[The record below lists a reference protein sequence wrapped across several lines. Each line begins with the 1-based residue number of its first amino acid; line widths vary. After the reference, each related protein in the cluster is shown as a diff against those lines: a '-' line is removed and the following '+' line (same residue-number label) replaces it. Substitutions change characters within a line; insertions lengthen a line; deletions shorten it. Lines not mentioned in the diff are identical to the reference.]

1 MYLCVNQNNLLNYK
15 CLPLINLFVLW
26 ISSKYMLIS
35 ITKQANSN
43 VLIHVVCL
51 LVFLIKIYMEIVQ
64 LSGIDRTDFY
74 IGMLVSAV

>member
-1 MYLCVNQNNLLNYK
+1 
-15 CLPLINLFVLW
+15 
-26 ISSKYMLIS
+26 MLIS

-51 LVFLIKIYMEIVQ
+51 LVFLIKIYMEIIQ

>member
-1 MYLCVNQNNLLNYK
+1 MYLCVNQNNLLNYT

-43 VLIHVVCL
+43 VLIHIVCL

-74 IGMLVSAV
+74 IGML